1 MLSLEVWEEGVLGP
15 DWETRTPGQDRSSG
29 GHSLERRSNG
39 LWTFQANRRPET
51 EPHTLPQEGLGR
63 GSQGNRQSQTLWEHI
78 VNTGAAVARHCQRE
92 SRRKE
97 GHRRRKERRG
107 RGEDGKVGEERRG
120 EGKSG
125 EEKGKGETEISHTS
139 TLRK

>member
-1 MLSLEVWEEGVLGP
+1 MGCGPSKQTEDQRQSHIPSPRKGWEEGAKVT
-15 DWETRTPGQDRSSG
+15 DN
-29 GHSLERRSNG
+29 H
-39 LWTFQANRRPET
+39 RPC
-51 EPHTLPQEGLGR
+51 
-63 GSQGNRQSQTLWEHI
+63 GSTQRDYI

-107 RGEDGKVGEERRG
+107 RGEDRKVGEERRG